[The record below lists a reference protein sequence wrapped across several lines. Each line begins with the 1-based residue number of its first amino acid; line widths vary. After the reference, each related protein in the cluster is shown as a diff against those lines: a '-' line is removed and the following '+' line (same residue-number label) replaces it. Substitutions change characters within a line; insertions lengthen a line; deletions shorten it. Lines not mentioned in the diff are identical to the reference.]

1 MTAPPSAGPSPEGE
15 EGRFVSRGRDFHS
28 KGSFI
33 TQPPIASDTSMYKV
47 RTYNKIAL
55 SGLDRFPRQAYEVGS
70 DIAHPDAFLLR
81 SQKLQGI
88 EVPQSL
94 LAVARAGAGVN
105 NVPVAE
111 YGKLGIVVFNTPGA
125 NANAVKELV
134 MAGMLL
140 SSRAIVDSMNFVQ
153 SLADLKDPA
162 EMSPR
167 VEKEKSRFAGNE
179 LKGKTLGIVGLGA
192 IGSMV
197 AEMALAMGM
206 KVVGFD
212 PVLSIDAAWRLSNEV
227 SRMENLQSLLA
238 RSDYVSMHVPAVDGT
253 RHMINNDTLAAIKP
267 GAVLLNFARDTIV
280 DAAAVLESLAAGK
293 LGKYV
298 CDFPEPSLLGNPQI
312 IALPHIGASTEESEE
327 NCAVMAANQ
336 LVDYLENGNIENS
349 VNFPKISMER
359 SPGTARIIF
368 SNDNVPGVLGQVLS
382 VLAENKVN
390 VVDMVNKSRAE
401 LAFNIVD
408 VETLPG
414 DDVLRAIAKVE
425 HVIRIRVI

>member
-1 MTAPPSAGPSPEGE
+1 
-15 EGRFVSRGRDFHS
+15 
-28 KGSFI
+28 
-33 TQPPIASDTSMYKV
+33 MYKV
-47 RTYNKIAL
+47 RTYNQISIK
-55 SGLDRFPRQAYEVGS
+55 GLDRFPRQSYEVGS

-88 EVPQSL
+88 EVPVSL

-111 YGKLGIVVFNTPGA
+111 YGKQGIVVFNTPGA

-140 SSRAIVDSMNFVQ
+140 SARGIIDGMNYVQ
-153 SLADLKDPA
+153 SLASLQDPA
-162 EMSPR
+162 EMSPL
-167 VEKEKSRFAGNE
+167 VEKAKSRFAGTE
-179 LKGKTLGIVGLGA
+179 LRGKTLGIVGLGA

-197 AEMALAMGM
+197 ADMALAMGM
-206 KVVGFD
+206 TVVGFD

-238 RSDYVSMHVPAVDGT
+238 RSDYVSLHVPAVDGT
-253 RHMINNDTLAAIKP
+253 RHMINDDTLAVIKQ
-267 GAVLLNFARDTIV
+267 GAVLLNFARDAIV
-280 DAAAVLESLAAGK
+280 DSAAVLRSLDAGR

-298 CDFPEPSLLGNPQI
+298 CDFPEPVLLGHPKI
-312 IALPHIGASTEESEE
+312 IAMPHIGASTEESEE

-336 LVDYLENGNIENS
+336 LVDYLENGNIVNS

-359 SPGTARIIF
+359 SPGTSRITF
-368 SNDNVPGVLGQVLS
+368 SNDNVSGVLGRVLS
-382 VLAENKVN
+382 VLADNKVN
-390 VVDMVNKSRAE
+390 VVDMMNKSRGE

-408 VETLPG
+408 VERVPG
-414 DDVLRAIAKVE
+414 EEVINAIKAVD
-425 HVIRIRVI
+425 HVIRVRVI